1 MKKIL
6 LAVVVFAA
14 CAKQE
19 APAPAPAPAPPK
31 PPPLTIAQA
40 KELIANAPE
49 LGEYQFTNAAVTLP
63 MKQSQM
69 NAPAQELAKS
79 LHAARWIAF
88 TGDDVVLTEKA
99 KNDKRFLPRPNG
111 YTDIVPI
118 AKKQFGD
125 VTNVSADTATFTWHW
140 VQNDIGK
147 AIHKPAESEQH
158 ATAKLLWDG
167 KAWSVLSIE

>member
-1 MKKIL
+1 MRKLWIVL
-6 LAVVVFAA
+6 LLAA

-19 APAPAPAPAPPK
+19 APAPSTTSAAPP
-31 PPPLTIAQA
+31 PPPALTVAQA

-49 LGEYQFTNAAVTLP
+49 FGEYQFTNAAVTLP
-63 MKQSQM
+63 MKKPQM

-79 LHAARWIAF
+79 LRAAGWIAF
-88 TGDDVVLTEKA
+88 SGDDVVLTEKA
-99 KNDKRFLPRPNG
+99 KSDKRFLVRANG

-118 AKKQFGD
+118 AKKEFGD
-125 VTNVSADTATFTWHW
+125 VTKVSGDTATFTWHW

-147 AIHKPAESEQH
+147 AIHKPDESEQH

>member
-1 MKKIL
+1 MKKL
-6 LAVVVFAA
+6 LLVVLFLAA

-19 APAPAPAPAPPK
+19 APAPAPAPPKAPA
-31 PPPLTIAQA
+31 LTVAQA
-40 KELIANAPE
+40 KELLANAPE

-79 LHAARWIAF
+79 LRASGWIAF
-88 TGDDVVLTEKA
+88 SGDAVVLTDKA

-118 AKKQFGD
+118 AKKEFGD
-125 VTNVSADTATFTWHW
+125 VTNVSGDTATFTWHW
-140 VQNDIGK
+140 VQNDIGN
-147 AIHKPAESEQH
+147 AIHKPDEAVQH
-158 ATAKLLWDG
+158 ATAKLMWDG
-167 KAWSVLSIE
+167 KAWSVLSIQ